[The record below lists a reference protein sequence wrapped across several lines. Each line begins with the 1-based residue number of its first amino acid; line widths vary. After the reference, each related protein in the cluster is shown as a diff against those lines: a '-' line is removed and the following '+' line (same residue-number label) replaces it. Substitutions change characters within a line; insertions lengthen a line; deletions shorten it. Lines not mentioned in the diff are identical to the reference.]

1 MTPVY
6 DEDENQEIQDPEDNT
21 NKHLKKQTLTP

>member
-21 NKHLKKQTLTP
+21 PTNISRNRR